1 MSATAVHDRG
11 ADGLL
16 SARLERSLLWKIK
29 LRLQFSGWLQFLPIT
44 VVALLCLLVAGAA
57 RLLVGWTSL
66 TWPPLALGLA
76 LLAEV
81 AFDIGTVK
89 YGLLPAGA
97 LPADRNH
104 LDAFD
109 LMRARHSCRSFQR
122 RDLTGAH
129 RTSLL
134 EAARE
139 HSRPERLLGSKP
151 IRLEYVAA
159 PLTVWP
165 TMGAREFLVAIAP
178 MPYDR
183 MSVIDVGRSLQKVV
197 LHATRMGLATCWIGP
212 GADRRSIAAHMG
224 DRFDPEA
231 DHVICVCAVGY
242 ESRFMPLAIRLMQ
255 VAQHRRLP
263 LSSLFFS
270 DPRFATPL
278 NLETPPFAAYGRCYE
293 VCQWSPSSYNSQTT
307 RCAAVCETVG
317 GRQRPVRFDFCAATD
332 SRYYAAVALGI
343 WLANWETGCQ
353 ALGRRGRFAVLSPE
367 ERAVPDP
374 PELPRYDASWVVAAE
389 ERDG

>member
-11 ADGLL
+11 DDGLL

-57 RLLVGWTSL
+57 WLLVGWTSV

-76 LLAEV
+76 LLAAV

-97 LPADRNH
+97 LPTDRHH

-122 RDLTGAH
+122 RDLTDAH

-139 HSRPERLLGSKP
+139 HRRPERLLGSEP

-197 LHATRMGLATCWIGP
+197 LHATRM
-212 GADRRSIAAHMG
+212 
-224 DRFDPEA
+224 
-231 DHVICVCAVGY
+231 
-242 ESRFMPLAIRLMQ
+242 
-255 VAQHRRLP
+255 
-263 LSSLFFS
+263 
-270 DPRFATPL
+270 
-278 NLETPPFAAYGRCYE
+278 
-293 VCQWSPSSYNSQTT
+293 
-307 RCAAVCETVG
+307 
-317 GRQRPVRFDFCAATD
+317 
-332 SRYYAAVALGI
+332 
-343 WLANWETGCQ
+343 
-353 ALGRRGRFAVLSPE
+353 
-367 ERAVPDP
+367 
-374 PELPRYDASWVVAAE
+374 
-389 ERDG
+389 